1 MKGPYVA
8 ALLSLA
14 LSTAC
19 QAAVEA
25 PMQGTIRFTGAVI
38 GSQCTLSTH
47 AGAGLSESCP
57 LNAVSRT
64 LSVQPLLGA
73 VTSPVRVRSMTPVQT
88 SGQGEHTYVLEDA
101 AGHLI
106 TQGRYLVTQT
116 VL

>member
-1 MKGPYVA
+1 
-8 ALLSLA
+8 
-14 LSTAC
+14 
-19 QAAVEA
+19 
-25 PMQGTIRFTGAVI
+25 MQGTIRFTGAVI

-47 AGAGLSESCP
+47 AGTGLSESCP

-64 LSVQPLLGA
+64 LSVQTLVGELS
-73 VTSPVRVRSMTPVQT
+73 SPAHVRSMTPTQA

-101 AGHLI
+101 TGHLI